1 MKNLYLVILVLVALV
16 SSLWSAEPVRP
27 EESTPVSFLG
37 IEMGEYIPQD
47 AEKDPIKVPKGFDGC
62 AVMVSPLTRRV
73 ISVTVAKKL
82 SEESKAVRWMD
93 TLISGLALSAN
104 AQLVYDQEAYYFEKG
119 RLNVTVWQ
127 TGQNVYLCVTDALND
142 DIHSA
147 VADARGWTPT
157 APLLPTTPATE

>member
-1 MKNLYLVILVLVALV
+1 MKNLYLVILVLIAIV
-16 SSLWSAEPVRP
+16 SSIWAAEPQSD
-27 EESTPVSFLG
+27 EPVSFFG

-47 AEKDPIKVPKGFDGC
+47 AEKAVKVPKGFDGC

-73 ISVTVAKKL
+73 TSVTVAKKL
-82 SEESKAVRWMD
+82 SSESKAVRWMD
-93 TLISGLALSAN
+93 TLVSGLALSAN

-157 APLLPTTPATE
+157 APLLPTTPATK